1 MLNVLQGSTIDVPRR
16 SHAKLSFGVRP
27 GWEISRAST
36 FCPATWFT
44 NNLVDFPRYHS
55 YLLVLFFILHSR
67 LLTPNLRENTH
78 KMPAIRHASK
88 RKAPPEG
95 FSDIEDDL
103 LIFSNKMK
111 DAENASTN
119 NVPKHKV
126 HWPIF
131 QISHQRS
138 RYVYELYYEKEA
150 ISKQLYDWLLKN
162 GYADAMLIAKWKKT
176 GYEKVC
182 SANPMRSGRK
192 WEEEKGATA
201 LRSRLM
207 LCSCAACGVFRRKR
221 RISTRLVSAA
231 YRKLSWKRTRR

>member
-1 MLNVLQGSTIDVPRR
+1 
-16 SHAKLSFGVRP
+16 
-27 GWEISRAST
+27 
-36 FCPATWFT
+36 
-44 NNLVDFPRYHS
+44 
-55 YLLVLFFILHSR
+55 
-67 LLTPNLRENTH
+67 
-78 KMPAIRHASK
+78 MPAIRHASK

-150 ISKQLYDWLLKN
+150 ISKQLYEWLLKN

-182 SANPMRSGRK
+182 ITYRP
-192 WEEEKGATA
+192 
-201 LRSRLM
+201 
-207 LCSCAACGVFRRKR
+207 
-221 RISTRLVSAA
+221 LVHGSQ
-231 YRKLSWKRTRR
+231 KLELYVVKDVG